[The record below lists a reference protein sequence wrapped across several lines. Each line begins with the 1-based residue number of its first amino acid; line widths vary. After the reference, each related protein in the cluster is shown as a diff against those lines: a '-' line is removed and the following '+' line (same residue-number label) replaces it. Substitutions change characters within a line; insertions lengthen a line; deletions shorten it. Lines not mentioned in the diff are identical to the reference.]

1 MTSIDEVVLAVPG
14 VRGVYPS
21 APELLEAAAALT
33 DRLRHGEDRTRTV
46 HVRIGIEDADGSQ
59 IVCERVY
66 AAVLYHLRESEPLLE
81 PRIEVT
87 VVAIG

>member
-1 MTSIDEVVLAVPG
+1 MTSIDEVVLGVPG

-21 APELLEAAAALT
+21 TPELLEAAVAIT
-33 DRLRHGEDRTRTV
+33 DRLRRTDHQPRTV
-46 HVRIGIEDADGSQ
+46 HVRIGIDDTEGSHV
-59 IVCERVY
+59 VCERVC
-66 AAVLYHLRESEPLLE
+66 AALLEHLRESEPLLE

>member
-1 MTSIDEVVLAVPG
+1 
-14 VRGVYPS
+14 
-21 APELLEAAAALT
+21 LLEAAAALT

-66 AAVLYHLRESEPLLE
+66 AAVLEHLRESEPLLE